1 MSSKNSDIKG
11 DAEISASPDRHSFQK
26 HGYVERQQE
35 KGEEVN
41 EDYLDFFDKVIDSH
55 AHRFDDPES
64 RKNSMEYDLLTTDWI
79 LEKVRKSDSYA
90 QNLYAAMCNMRF
102 VRKDLFPYL
111 RQDPDKDLWS
121 ASWRYAGGIVA
132 DMRQEGDYIDW
143 YCSGMG
149 GLNQEY
155 EGEETNEQWQQRT
168 GYVPESVIT
177 EEIEADLL
185 KLGWVPVPWPDD
197 DQV

>member
-1 MSSKNSDIKG
+1 MNKTVSK
-11 DAEISASPDRHSFQK
+11 SPGRHTFQK
-26 HGYVERQQE
+26 DGYVKRLAENGEEPSQAYLDMFDNILKQDQE
-35 KGEEVN
+35 K
-41 EDYLDFFDKVIDSH
+41 FS
-55 AHRFDDPES
+55 DPES
-64 RKNSMEYDLLTTDWI
+64 RKNNMEYDLLTTDWI
-79 LEKVRKSDSYA
+79 LEKVRSSESYA

-121 ASWRYAGGIVA
+121 RSWRSAGGIIA

-143 YCSGMG
+143 YCSGIG
-149 GLNQEY
+149 GQNAEY
-155 EGEETNEQWQQRT
+155 NSEETDEQWQKRT

-185 KLGWVPVPWPDD
+185 KLGWIPVPWEDD
-197 DQV
+197 